1 MTTLLFDLDG
11 TIIDPKEGITRCIQ
25 YALEKMG
32 VVAPGQ
38 EDLLW
43 CIGPS
48 LRLSLPK
55 LLETDDREIVET
67 GVTYYRER
75 FREEGVY
82 EFTPYPGAAD
92 TLAAFAEQHPV
103 YLATAKPQP
112 LAKRILE
119 HMGIAD
125 LFQGI
130 YGDDMEG
137 TYTDKG
143 DLLEVIKGNHRLDT
157 GRTVMIGDR
166 HHDIRAGQ
174 RHAMKTVGM
183 LHGYAAEGE
192 FDTDQPDALAE
203 GFHDLPDHV
212 TALVA

>member
-25 YALEKMG
+25 YALEKMDAA
-32 VVAPGQ
+32 VPSQ
-38 EDLLW
+38 EELLW

-55 LLETDDREIVET
+55 LLETDDREVVET
-67 GVTYYRER
+67 GVAYYRER
-75 FREEGVY
+75 FREEGVF
-82 EFTPYPGAAD
+82 EFTPYPGAVETLTALAD
-92 TLAAFAEQHPV
+92 GHPL
-103 YLATAKPQP
+103 YIATAKPQP

-119 HMGIAD
+119 HMGVD
-125 LFQGI
+125 HLFQVI

-143 DLLEVIKGNHRLDT
+143 DLLALIKENHDLDSA
-157 GRTVMIGDR
+157 RTVMIGDR

-183 LHGYAAEGE
+183 LHGYAVAGE
-192 FDTDQPDALAE
+192 FEADRPDALAE

-212 TALVA
+212 KTLMA